1 MIHICKFL
9 LGLSHEKKFS
19 KNLNLRASSRVQ
31 KTYDGAL
38 AVLAPI
44 SLLSVWY
51 YQVSRNTEAA
61 TGSNSMNLDLHT
73 NYVKSS
79 YARYFQVSECW
90 RVWCKST
97 MAVAKP
103 SRFSKGEKKLTGLQ
117 QASPKHHHN
126 KETFPEKIPFN
137 KMHLIRFPI

>member
-61 TGSNSMNLDLHT
+61 TGKQFYEPRFTYQFCEKFFCKIFPSFRVLASLVQIHHGSGKTFQFLKRWKKNSQDCNRHHQNIT
-73 NYVKSS
+73 TI
-79 YARYFQVSECW
+79 R
-90 RVWCKST
+90 
-97 MAVAKP
+97 KP
-103 SRFSKGEKKLTGLQ
+103 FLRRSLSIKC
-117 QASPKHHHN
+117 
-126 KETFPEKIPFN
+126 I
-137 KMHLIRFPI
+137 